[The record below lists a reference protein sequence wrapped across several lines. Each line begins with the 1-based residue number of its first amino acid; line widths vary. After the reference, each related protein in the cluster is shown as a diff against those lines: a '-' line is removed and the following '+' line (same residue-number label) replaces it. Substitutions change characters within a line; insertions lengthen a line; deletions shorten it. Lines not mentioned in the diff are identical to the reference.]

1 MKYPSRR
8 TASYVLTQF
17 DITQKQLKKIRHDT
31 YNKLKPKPESWDRTT
46 VLVNDVIRL
55 RGRLDHIL
63 EYVSGKKINQF
74 QPNLRSILRIG
85 CYELL
90 FDDYIP
96 DFAAVHSSVDLTKEL
111 INKKTAS
118 LTNAVLRKILRQCE
132 SDPHWLDKLSTKPQW
147 LSFPAWLIKKWKKIF
162 GEIDTIK
169 LCQTFNHPVPMF
181 LRVNQARMNLSTAME
196 NLAEDSIVVEQ
207 FESIPSFLK
216 VIKGKKKVLMT
227 PLFTSGVISIQ
238 DPASAA
244 IIYLLEP
251 KTGDTVLDVCAAPG
265 TKSLMIAEMVESD
278 GNVLSSDKDD
288 IRVKM
293 GILDIKRHQMQNIHW
308 SVLDALKD
316 NFPPS
321 KKILVDAPCTG
332 TGVIGRRP
340 DIKWRRQLGDVIAMA
355 DLQLSILNHVSRY
368 LLSGGTIVYATCSL
382 EPEENWEVVERF
394 LNSNRKF
401 KLIPPNSNI
410 PKRWV
415 NKNGCLMTFPAYH
428 DTDGMFAAKLF
439 KTL

>member
-63 EYVSGKKINQF
+63 AYVSGKKINQF

-308 SVLDALKD
+308 SV
-316 NFPPS
+316 
-321 KKILVDAPCTG
+321 
-332 TGVIGRRP
+332 
-340 DIKWRRQLGDVIAMA
+340 
-355 DLQLSILNHVSRY
+355 
-368 LLSGGTIVYATCSL
+368 
-382 EPEENWEVVERF
+382 
-394 LNSNRKF
+394 
-401 KLIPPNSNI
+401 
-410 PKRWV
+410 
-415 NKNGCLMTFPAYH
+415 
-428 DTDGMFAAKLF
+428 
-439 KTL
+439 

>member
-1 MKYPSRR
+1 M
-8 TASYVLTQF
+8 
-17 DITQKQLKKIRHDT
+17 
-31 YNKLKPKPESWDRTT
+31 
-46 VLVNDVIRL
+46 
-55 RGRLDHIL
+55 
-63 EYVSGKKINQF
+63 
-74 QPNLRSILRIG
+74 
-85 CYELL
+85 
-90 FDDYIP
+90 
-96 DFAAVHSSVDLTKEL
+96 
-111 INKKTAS
+111 
-118 LTNAVLRKILRQCE
+118 
-132 SDPHWLDKLSTKPQW
+132 
-147 LSFPAWLIKKWKKIF
+147 
-162 GEIDTIK
+162 
-169 LCQTFNHPVPMF
+169 
-181 LRVNQARMNLSTAME
+181 
-196 NLAEDSIVVEQ
+196 
-207 FESIPSFLK
+207 
-216 VIKGKKKVLMT
+216 
-227 PLFTSGVISIQ
+227 
-238 DPASAA
+238 
-244 IIYLLEP
+244 LEP